1 MAVIKNEKTG
11 KWEVR
16 TYYEDWT
23 GERKQKTKR
32 GFEKKQ
38 DAVEW
43 ERAFKLQKHYDMSM
57 TFSSFVEVYS
67 NDMKPRLRLNTWNS
81 KEHII
86 RTKILPYFK
95 NKKMSEITPSDI
107 VNWQNELLNYRNSF
121 GEGYS
126 KTYLK
131 TIHNQLSAILNHAVN
146 LYGLRSNAARRAGN
160 MGKEETGEMRFWT
173 QEEYETFVEKVA
185 DKEETYM
192 AFEILYWCG
201 VRLGELLALTPEDF
215 DLEKNSLRINKSLQR
230 IHGEDVIT
238 DPKTPKSRRVII
250 MPEFLTLEVKE
261 YLSHLYKVGPTDRI
275 FCISKSFLHHEMD
288 RGVKLSGVK
297 RIRIHDLRH
306 SHVSLLI
313 NMGFSALAIGN
324 RVGHEAVDITYRYAH
339 LFPSIQTEMA
349 SELNKEREAIL
360 NVAKE
365 QRRSQP
371 PPVQN
376 YRLSHVA
383 GGRSGAE

>member
-1 MAVIKNEKTG
+1 M
-11 KWEVR
+11 
-16 TYYEDWT
+16 
-23 GERKQKTKR
+23 
-32 GFEKKQ
+32 
-38 DAVEW
+38 EW

-57 TFSSFVEVYS
+57 TFSDFVEVYS

-107 VNWQNELLNYRNSF
+107 VNWQNELLSYRNSF

-146 LYGLRSNAARRAGN
+146 LYGLRFNAARRAGN

-261 YLSHLYKVGPTDRI
+261 YLSHSDGPDL
-275 FCISKSFLHHEMD
+275 LHQQE
-288 RGVKLSGVK
+288 LS
-297 RIRIHDLRH
+297 
-306 SHVSLLI
+306 
-313 NMGFSALAIGN
+313 
-324 RVGHEAVDITYRYAH
+324 
-339 LFPSIQTEMA
+339 A
-349 SELNKEREAIL
+349 S
-360 NVAKE
+360 
-365 QRRSQP
+365 
-371 PPVQN
+371 
-376 YRLSHVA
+376 
-383 GGRSGAE
+383 

>member
-57 TFSSFVEVYS
+57 TFSDFVEVYS

-131 TIHNQLSAILNHAVN
+131 TIHNQLSAILNQ
-146 LYGLRSNAARRAGN
+146 AA
-160 MGKEETGEMRFWT
+160 F
-173 QEEYETFVEKVA
+173 
-185 DKEETYM
+185 
-192 AFEILYWCG
+192 
-201 VRLGELLALTPEDF
+201 
-215 DLEKNSLRINKSLQR
+215 
-230 IHGEDVIT
+230 
-238 DPKTPKSRRVII
+238 
-250 MPEFLTLEVKE
+250 
-261 YLSHLYKVGPTDRI
+261 
-275 FCISKSFLHHEMD
+275 
-288 RGVKLSGVK
+288 
-297 RIRIHDLRH
+297 
-306 SHVSLLI
+306 
-313 NMGFSALAIGN
+313 
-324 RVGHEAVDITYRYAH
+324 
-339 LFPSIQTEMA
+339 
-349 SELNKEREAIL
+349 
-360 NVAKE
+360 
-365 QRRSQP
+365 
-371 PPVQN
+371 
-376 YRLSHVA
+376 
-383 GGRSGAE
+383 

>member
-365 QRRSQP
+365 QR
-371 PPVQN
+371 
-376 YRLSHVA
+376 
-383 GGRSGAE
+383 

>member
-1 MAVIKNEKTG
+1 
-11 KWEVR
+11 
-16 TYYEDWT
+16 
-23 GERKQKTKR
+23 
-32 GFEKKQ
+32 
-38 DAVEW
+38 
-43 ERAFKLQKHYDMSM
+43 
-57 TFSSFVEVYS
+57 
-67 NDMKPRLRLNTWNS
+67 
-81 KEHII
+81 
-86 RTKILPYFK
+86 
-95 NKKMSEITPSDI
+95 MSEITPSDI
-107 VNWQNELLNYRNSF
+107 VNWQNELLSYRNSF

-146 LYGLRSNAARRAGN
+146 LYGLRFNAARRAGN

-365 QRRSQP
+365 QR
-371 PPVQN
+371 
-376 YRLSHVA
+376 
-383 GGRSGAE
+383 